1 MKTTYLSLVLC
12 AAWLSGCAS
21 PQPALDQANHGAALT
36 AALHDELR
44 AYRALQATAASS
56 RLDTIKELERRI
68 SEYDRSTNFNDR
80 IAKAAG
86 KTEAS
91 SLYQTIT
98 ELADSKAADEAV
110 QNRRLADL
118 KERLDALLKP
128 LPDSAT
134 KLAAVQNAMAVLG
147 SELSAGERVRLITAF
162 ASDLKSQID
171 KSKEAAEKGA
181 KKGPV
186 QPAPSGSGN

>member
-1 MKTTYLSLVLC
+1 MKTIYLSLVLC
-12 AAWLSGCAS
+12 VALLSGCAS

-56 RLDTIKELERRI
+56 RLETIKELERRI

-98 ELADSKAADEAV
+98 ELADSKAADEAA

-118 KERLDALLKP
+118 KERLDALLTP

-134 KLAAVQNAMAVLG
+134 RLAAVQKAMAVLG
-147 SELSAGERVRLITAF
+147 SELSAGERIKLVTGF
-162 ASDLKSQID
+162 ASELKSQID

-186 QPAPSGSGN
+186 QPAPPGNN

>member
-1 MKTTYLSLVLC
+1 MKTTYFSLVLC

-44 AYRALQATAASS
+44 AYRTLQATAASS
-56 RLDTIKELERRI
+56 RLETIKELERRI

-98 ELADSKAADEAV
+98 ELADSKAADEAA
-110 QNRRLADL
+110 QTRRLADL
-118 KERLDALLKP
+118 KERLDALLTP

-134 KLAAVQNAMAVLG
+134 RLAAVQKAMAVLG
-147 SELSAGERVRLITAF
+147 SELSAGERIRLITGF

-186 QPAPSGSGN
+186 QPAPPGSSN